1 MCFREG
7 HYVTLFQSY
16 FVTFKRLCNKEK
28 LKKQNL
34 FYHMN
39 YHLNINV
46 SYSVK
51 ILTCMLNW
59 IDYFSKVHEFLGFF
73 AKTVTSE
80 CPFICLNFF

>member
-7 HYVTLFQSY
+7 HYVILFQPY
-16 FVTFKRLCNKEK
+16 FVTFKRLYNKEK

-34 FYHMN
+34 FYYMN
-39 YHLNINV
+39 YHLNISV

-59 IDYFSKVHEFLGFF
+59 VNYFSEVHEFLLVF
-73 AKTVTSE
+73 AKSD
-80 CPFICLNFF
+80 I